1 MLVVLHHHGHGVV
14 PQCIGYCLVAEINRN
29 VGIDWHPSAQ
39 DANIR
44 GSRCVM
50 CIVDVDQISKSNIAR
65 HMPSK

>member
-14 PQCIGYCLVAEINRN
+14 PQSIGYCLVAEINRD

-50 CIVDVDQISKSNIAR
+50 CIVDGLNLIKSKAAR
-65 HMPSK
+65 HIPSK